1 MTAPPDELP
10 QGRSGRLD
18 REVERRLEDIA
29 NTIAAF
35 AALDFDAEARVGP
48 EGDVVDAV
56 AAGVNLLGD
65 TLAASFREVERR
77 VAERTEELALATE
90 ELSRRALHDV
100 LTGLPN
106 RALFWDRLAQTMRHD
121 QRHRAGFAVLFIDVD
136 DFKKVNDTLG
146 HAAGDRLLVDL
157 AARIRSVLRAGDSA
171 ARLGGDEFLALL
183 DDVSEPDEALHIANR
198 LLEVVAGTDRVGG
211 LPSVTISIG
220 VAVSTGRTWTPDEI
234 VAAADAAMYDAK
246 HAGRGRVVLYS
257 EARHGRHDH
266 LASADHGL
274 ADLLEDDPR

>member
-29 NTIAAF
+29 STIAAF

-65 TLAASFREVERR
+65 ALAASFREVERR

-121 QRHRAGFAVLFIDVD
+121 ERHRAGFAVLFIDVD

-146 HAAGDRLLVDL
+146 HATGDRLLVDL

-198 LLEVVAGTDRVGG
+198 LLEAVADASGVPG
-211 LPSVTISIG
+211 LPPVTISIG
-220 VAVSTGRTWTPDEI
+220 VAVSTGRSWTPDEI

-266 LASADHGL
+266 LAGADHGL
-274 ADLLEDDPR
+274 ADLLEDDLR

>member
-183 DDVSEPDEALHIANR
+183 DDVSDPDEALHIANR
-198 LLEVVAGTDRVGG
+198 LLEAVAGTDRVGG